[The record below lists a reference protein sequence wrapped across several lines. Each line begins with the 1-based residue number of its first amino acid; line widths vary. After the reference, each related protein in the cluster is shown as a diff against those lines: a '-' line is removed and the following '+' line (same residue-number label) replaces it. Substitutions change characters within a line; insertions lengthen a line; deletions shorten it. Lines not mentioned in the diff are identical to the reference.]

1 MCEYLTMSIV
11 LAWNK
16 PSDFHLVD
24 RGGASDTIGLLLSR
38 NMSNVIAVGLQKG
51 HAVTKRTLAPRPGSR
66 KGVSHTFF
74 IFMATRFTNSVLQ
87 RCGKRV
93 GMIRSLIRDVA
104 GSAPYEK
111 RLVELLKTGRDKR
124 ALKLAKRKVSGWH

>member
-1 MCEYLTMSIV
+1 
-11 LAWNK
+11 
-16 PSDFHLVD
+16 VD
-24 RGGASDTIGLLLSR
+24 RGGARDTSGLLLSR
-38 NMSNVIAVGLQKG
+38 NMSNTIAVGLQKG
-51 HAVTKRTLAPRPGSR
+51 HVVTKRTLAPRPGSR

-74 IFMATRFTNSVLQ
+74 VFMVTRFTNSVLQ

-93 GMIRSLIRDVA
+93 GMIRSLIKDVA